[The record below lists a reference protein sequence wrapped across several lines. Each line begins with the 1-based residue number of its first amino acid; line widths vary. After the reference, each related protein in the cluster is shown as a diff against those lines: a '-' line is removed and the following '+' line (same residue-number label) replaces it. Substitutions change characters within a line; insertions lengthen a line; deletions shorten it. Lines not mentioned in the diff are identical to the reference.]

1 MQYTDDMSEAVWLS
15 ALSER
20 HGKLRQEKIRG
31 GRVVICGLGGLGS
44 RIAELLT
51 RAGVGYLR
59 LIDFDRVEMTN
70 LNRQMYFWSQV
81 GEYKAVALEE
91 NLHRITPYV
100 ELDVHNVMI
109 TEENLADLVAGVD
122 IVVEAFDK
130 PANKAMLV
138 NSVREKLP
146 ECPIVAASGMAGF
159 KSANLLQVRRVSKN
173 LYLCGDGASDVQE
186 NDGLYG
192 ARVNLCAAQ
201 QALCVLQIL
210 ADEVE
215 NMV

>member
-1 MQYTDDMSEAVWLS
+1 MQCTDDVREAAWLS

-20 HGKLRQEKIRG
+20 HGKLRQEKFRG

-109 TEENLADLVAGVD
+109 TEENLAALVADVD

-138 NSVREKLP
+138 NGVREKLP

-159 KSANLLQVRRVSKN
+159 KSANLMQVRRVSKN